1 MKAFES
7 RTLGL
12 VIKILLLSIATAI
25 LGYMAFV
32 AFLSQEWLVGIVILA
47 IIIGANWVYLSKK
60 AVASKFFFPGT
71 VFLIIFMLLPIVYT
85 GFMSTQ
91 NYKTGN
97 LISKEE
103 AIEQL
108 QIVGLTPAESGIT
121 YDMVVGQYQG
131 RLAALLTNQLDGSVQ
146 IGVDGRLLPLEE
158 GQFETNEFMVAT
170 ATEGFNSIDIENNP
184 DAEEL
189 LASLVFPLAN
199 GTFISA
205 QGFDLAAEMIETYR
219 YNSSNNTLE
228 DVSTGFVWVDN
239 GNGNFVNPDDPED
252 KLYPGWRAFN
262 PGQNY
267 LGLFLDPRLSGPFL
281 SVFIWTLSFSLIT
294 VTSMFFVGLLLAVV
308 LDKKIRGRNF
318 YRALLILPYAMPSFM
333 SILIWAGMFNRE
345 IGVFNA
351 VLGTEIDWLNDP
363 WLARGALLVVN
374 LWLGFPYFYLISTG
388 ALQALPSD
396 MEEAAAIDG
405 ASAPQI
411 FWRIKLPLVL
421 EILAPLLIA
430 SLAFNF
436 NNFNLVFLL
445 TRGGPTNVIEGESA
459 GATDILITYA
469 YKTAFTGAEQDF
481 GLASAISVIVF
492 VIVGAISLWSLKQS
506 KALENVK

>member
-1 MKAFES
+1 MQPLGR
-7 RTLGL
+7 RTAGL
-12 VIKILLLSIATAI
+12 VLKILLLALTTSI
-25 LGYMAFV
+25 LGFMAFF
-32 AFLSQEWLVGIVILA
+32 ALLAGEWLVGGVILL
-47 IIIGANWVYLSKK
+47 IIVFANWIYFSKK
-60 AVASKFFFPGT
+60 SVAAKFFFPGT
-71 VFLIIFMLLPIVYT
+71 VFLIIFMLLPIAYT

-108 QIVGLTPAESGIT
+108 QIVGLTPSESGIT
-121 YDMVVGQYQG
+121 YDMVLGNYQG
-131 RLAALLTNQLDGSVQ
+131 KVAALLTNQLDGTVYL
-146 IGVDGRLLPLEE
+146 GVSKKLTSLEP
-158 GQFETNEFMVAT
+158 GTFEVNEFNVAQT
-170 ATEGFNSIDIENNP
+170 TPGFQVVDIENDPN
-184 DAEEL
+184 AETII
-189 LASLVFPLAN
+189 ADLVFPLPD
-199 GTFISA
+199 GSFISA

-219 YNSSNNTLE
+219 YNAANNTLE
-228 DVSTGFVWVDN
+228 DISTGFVWVDN
-239 GNGNFVNPDDPED
+239 GNGNFVNPDDAED

-262 PGQNY
+262 PGQNFI
-267 LGLFLDPRLSGPFL
+267 GLFTDPRLSGPFL
-281 SVFIWTLSFSLIT
+281 SVFIWTLTFSVIT
-294 VTSMFFVGLLLAVV
+294 VASMFFVGLLLAVA
-308 LDKKIRGRNF
+308 LDKKIRGRNL

-333 SILIWAGMFNRE
+333 SILIWAGMFNRD

-351 VLGTEIDWLNDP
+351 ILGTQIDWLNDP
-363 WLARGALLVVN
+363 WIARGALLLVN
-374 LWLGFPYFYLISTG
+374 LWLGFPYFYLIATG

-405 ASAPQI
+405 ATAPQI

-421 EILAPLLIA
+421 EILGPLLIA

-436 NNFNLVFLL
+436 NNFNLVYLL

-469 YKTAFTGAEQDF
+469 YKTAFSGAEQNF

-492 VIVGAISLWSLKQS
+492 VIVGALSLWSLRQS
-506 KALENVK
+506 RALENVK